1 MFKYLSL
8 LMLLQGARA
17 IDIEIG
23 EISCLEGAI
32 TPTFETIGNN
42 SYFTLGEETD
52 IAGTCK

>member
-42 SYFTLGEETD
+42 SYFTLGEKTD
-52 IAGTCK
+52 IAGKCK